1 MKTLADA
8 VRIDRWLWAA
18 RFFKTR
24 SLAARA
30 VAAGHVT
37 VFGQHV
43 RPAKMVQPGDLLGIR
58 VGFAVYGVRV
68 LALAGQRGPAAV
80 ARLLYEETPESVARR
95 EAEQEA
101 RRLAGGGAFRPAT
114 RPEKH
119 QRRRIRQFLKKE

>member
-43 RPAKMVQPGDLLGIR
+43 KPAKMVQPGDLLGIR
-58 VGFAVYGVRV
+58 VGLAVYGVRV
-68 LALAGQRGPAAV
+68 LALALTV
-80 ARLLYEETPESVARR
+80 LNMIKETK
-95 EAEQEA
+95 
-101 RRLAGGGAFRPAT
+101 RLALSSKT
-114 RPEKH
+114 E
-119 QRRRIRQFLKKE
+119 

>member
-24 SLAARA
+24 SLAAKA

-43 RPAKMVQPGDLLGIR
+43 KPAKMVQPGDPL
-58 VGFAVYGVRV
+58 
-68 LALAGQRGPAAV
+68 
-80 ARLLYEETPESVARR
+80 
-95 EAEQEA
+95 
-101 RRLAGGGAFRPAT
+101 
-114 RPEKH
+114 
-119 QRRRIRQFLKKE
+119 